1 MASGRMAA
9 TARVVLAAAAACA
22 GLACDG
28 EKGGAGSAGGR
39 KPKYKIGFAM
49 TLNHPYWNNFYSGA
63 LDEGK
68 RLGVEVMITDAQE
81 DAGKQIV
88 QIKQLIA
95 SGIDALCLVPMKP
108 DELVGGVQE
117 ANRRKIPVIL
127 VNRHIAAGAD
137 CRTVCY
143 IGTDTY
149 EGAVTSAKLLC
160 EAIGG
165 KGGIVEF
172 HQELGSGPER
182 LRSKALRDV
191 ITGSYPEVKILRR
204 IAHQGKRP
212 VVVEEMKAL
221 LGDPALSAQIRGV
234 YAHGDEFA
242 LAAGQACRSRQRKDI
257 AIVGMGGSKEAIAAI
272 KAGLLTGTSYQQ
284 PEQEG
289 RRGVRR
295 AVELLEGKTLESVY
309 LIKCPPITKD
319 NADQYVGQ
327 F

>member
-1 MASGRMAA
+1 MTRGGRTGAL
-9 TARVVLAAAAACA
+9 LAALAVA
-22 GLACDG
+22 GMLVGAGCG
-28 EKGGAGSAGGR
+28 NKGGGDGR
-39 KPKYKIGFAM
+39 SGKRRHKIGFAM
-49 TLNHPYWNNFYSGA
+49 TLDHPYWNNFYAGA

-68 RLGVEVMITDAQE
+68 KLGVEVIITDAQE
-81 DAGKQIV
+81 DAGRQIT

-108 DELVGGVQE
+108 DELIPGVQE
-117 ANRRKIPVIL
+117 ANRRGIPVIV
-127 VNRHIAAGAD
+127 VNRQVGPG
-137 CRTVCY
+137 CQYVCY

-149 EGAVTSAKLLC
+149 EGAVTSAKILL
-160 EAIGG
+160 EAIAGEGG
-165 KGGIVEF
+165 VVEF

-191 ITGSYPEVKILRR
+191 QEAYPRAKILRR
-204 IAHQGKRP
+204 IAHQGKRS

-221 LGDPALSAQIRGV
+221 LGDPKLAGQIKGV

-242 LAAGQACRSRQRKDI
+242 MAAVQACESRKRTDI
-257 AIVGMGGSKEAIAAI
+257 AIVGMGGSKEAIAAVR
-272 KAGLLTGTSYQQ
+272 AGRLTGTSYQQ

-295 AVELLEGKTLESVY
+295 AVEFLDGKKLEKEY
-309 LIKCPPITKD
+309 LIKCPAITQD
-319 NADQYVGQ
+319 NADQFVGQ

>member
-1 MASGRMAA
+1 MAA
-9 TARVVLAAAAACA
+9 GRYVRIAAVVLAAAATCA
-22 GLACDG
+22 GLACNG
-28 EKGGAGSAGGR
+28 GKGGDGSGGGR
-39 KPKYKIGFAM
+39 KAKFKIGFAM

-63 LDEGK
+63 QDEGK
-68 RLGVEVMITDAQE
+68 KLGVEVIITDAQE
-81 DAGKQIV
+81 DAGKQIMQV
-88 QIKQLIA
+88 KQLIA

-108 DELVGGVQE
+108 DELVAGVQE

-127 VNRHIAAGAD
+127 VNRHIGPG
-137 CRTVCY
+137 CEYVCY

-160 EAIGG
+160 GAIGG
-165 KGGIVEF
+165 TGGIVEF

-182 LRSKALRDV
+182 LRSKAIRDV
-191 ITGSYPEVKILRR
+191 IEADFPDVKILRR
-204 IAHQGKRP
+204 IAHQGKRS

-221 LGDPALSAQIRGV
+221 LGDPRLSAQIRGV

-242 LAAGQACRSRQRKDI
+242 LAAGQACQSRQRKDI

-295 AVELLEGKTLESVY
+295 AVELLQGRKLEKQY

-319 NADQYVGQ
+319 NAEKYVGQ